1 MTYRDEIM
9 EKIREQYPYLSSHF
23 NVQRIGI
30 FGSVAR
36 QSQTE
41 KSDIDIMVEF
51 RQPIGLKFI
60 SLVEFLEKLF
70 ARKVDVL
77 TKEGIENIRVKK
89 VSSRIKKEIIYV

>member
-1 MTYRDEIM
+1 MTYRDEII
-9 EKIREQYPYLSSHF
+9 KKLRDQHPYLSSHF
-23 NVQRIGI
+23 SVQRIGI

-41 KSDIDIMVEF
+41 KSDIDIMVELK
-51 RQPIGLKFI
+51 QPIGLKFI

-70 ARKVDVL
+70 ERKVDVL

-89 VSSRIKKEIIYV
+89 VSSNIKKDIIYV